1 MLVMNTKRSSR
12 RRLLRA
18 DLLYSSL
25 LIVLVYVTM
34 LNGFVYDAYWSE
46 KIERAFG
53 LLDQLQPK
61 ELGLAISD
69 VDYYDWGLSVC
80 DASSRFLTSWSGL
93 SFYAISILILLLHL
107 LPLLFVRSRYLYLI
121 TFALDACYWG
131 IYLYAF
137 GWGAVRYPFYGFF
150 PAICLVSA
158 SFLLMLGV
166 RLSQYRVL
174 FRTA

>member
-1 MLVMNTKRSSR
+1 MTTKRSSR
-12 RRLLRA
+12 RRLLTA

-46 KIERAFG
+46 IECAFG

-69 VDYYDWGLSVC
+69 ADYYDWGLSVC
-80 DASSRFLTSWSGL
+80 DASSLFLTSWSGL

-121 TFALDACYWG
+121 TFALDTCYWG

-137 GWGAVRYPFYGFF
+137 GWGAVCHPFYGFF
-150 PAICLVSA
+150 PAICLVPA

-166 RLSQYRVL
+166 RLSQYKVL
-174 FRTA
+174 FRAA

>member
-1 MLVMNTKRSSR
+1 MLVMNTKRCSR

-18 DLLYSSL
+18 DLLYSL
-25 LIVLVYVTM
+25 FLIVVVYVTM
-34 LNGFVYDAYWSE
+34 LNGFVYDAYWAE
-46 KIERAFG
+46 KIERTFG
-53 LLDQLQPK
+53 LLDKLQPK

-69 VDYYDWGLSVC
+69 ADYREWGLNLC
-80 DASSRFLTSWSGL
+80 DASSVFLMSWSGL
-93 SFYAISILILLLHL
+93 SFYAMSMLILLLHL

-121 TFALDACYWG
+121 TFALDAFYWG

-150 PAICLVSA
+150 PAICLVPA

-166 RLSQYRVL
+166 RLSQYRGL
-174 FRTA
+174 FRAA

>member
-25 LIVLVYVTM
+25 LIVVVYVTV
-34 LNGFVYDAYWSE
+34 LNGFVYDAYWAE

-69 VDYYDWGLSVC
+69 ADYREWGLNLCDVSSV
-80 DASSRFLTSWSGL
+80 FLMSWSGL
-93 SFYAISILILLLHL
+93 SFYAMSMLILLLHL

-121 TFALDACYWG
+121 TFALDAFYWG

-137 GWGAVRYPFYGFF
+137 GGGAVRYPFYGFF
-150 PAICLVSA
+150 PAICLVPA
-158 SFLLMLGV
+158 LFLLMLGV
-166 RLSQYRVL
+166 RLSQYRTL
-174 FRTA
+174 FKEA